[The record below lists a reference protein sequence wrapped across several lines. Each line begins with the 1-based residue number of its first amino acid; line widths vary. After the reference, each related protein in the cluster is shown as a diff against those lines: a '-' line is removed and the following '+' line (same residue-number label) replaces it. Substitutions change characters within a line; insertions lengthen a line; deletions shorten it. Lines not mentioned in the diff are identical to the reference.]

1 MCMYARVCDAW
12 IFDLVWILNTDF
24 YANIFH
30 SQPHNYEPFPP
41 ITTRTQ
47 LIPRLI
53 PPPPNW
59 REALRASL
67 ARGPYTPPGY
77 NSWHLTVDGVDV
89 DVIES
94 NKSSK

>member
-12 IFDLVWILNTDF
+12 IFDLVWILNTDS
-24 YANIFH
+24 YVNIFH

-41 ITTRTQ
+41 ITNRTQ

-53 PPPPNW
+53 PPPNW
-59 REALRASL
+59 REALGASL

-77 NSWHLTVDGVDV
+77 NSWHLTVHEIILFSDV
-89 DVIES
+89 Y
-94 NKSSK
+94 